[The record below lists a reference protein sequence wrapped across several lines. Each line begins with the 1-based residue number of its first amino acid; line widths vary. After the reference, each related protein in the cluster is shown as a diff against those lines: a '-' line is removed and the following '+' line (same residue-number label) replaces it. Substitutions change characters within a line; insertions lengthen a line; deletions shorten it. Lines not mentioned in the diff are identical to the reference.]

1 MYNVKNFLNVND
13 IKNRLLQCFFYTY
26 QQRIYKFIIVNIVK
40 FVEKTMNV
48 INHIEYLIDFVLNFF
63 VYKMFK
69 TQTIYEFFSI
79 INDLFYFIQALYES
93 N

>member
-1 MYNVKNFLNVND
+1 MYNVKKFFNVND
-13 IKNRLLQCFFYTY
+13 IKSRLLQCFFYTY
-26 QQRIYKFIIVNIVK
+26 RQRIYEFIIVDIVK
-40 FVEKTMNV
+40 SVEKTMNV
-48 INHIEYLIDFVLNFF
+48 MNHIEYLIDFMLNFF

-79 INDLFYFIQALYES
+79 MNDLFYFIQTSYES